1 MSEARLQDAD
11 IAQSLTERLLETK
24 DTMLRNALELAG
36 KTLKC
41 EDVGELR
48 VQASFLR
55 MLEMRLRSIEREA
68 KMQGLEPKDI
78 YREMQRGGESFEREF
93 RRLRRECRERSI
105 E

>member
-1 MSEARLQDAD
+1 MSEARLQDAE
-11 IAQSLTERLLETK
+11 IAQSLTERLLETR

-55 MLEMRLRSIEREA
+55 TLEMRLRSMEREA
-68 KMQGLEPKDI
+68 KMRGLEPKDI

-93 RRLRRECRERSI
+93 LRLRRECRERSI